1 MTHPER
7 DGWTWLLAIF
17 GLGNLANGIWM
28 LASPPS
34 WYRLLPAA
42 VPDFGPL
49 NEHFVRDIGSAFCAL
64 GASLVWAAFSPR
76 LRVPAIGFAL
86 AFNGLHA
93 MVHVYD
99 TASGRVSSQHW
110 LIDLVPVYLP
120 VAILAVALRAAV
132 RAPA

>member
-1 MTHPER
+1 MTQPER

-17 GLGNLANGIWM
+17 GIGNLANGVWM

-49 NEHFVRDIGSAFCAL
+49 NEHFVRDIGSAFSVL
-64 GASLVWAAFSPR
+64 GASLLWAAFSPR

-86 AFNGLHA
+86 AFNALHA
-93 MVHVYD
+93 LGCCSRSPRSC
-99 TASGRVSSQHW
+99 AIAGRRRTPPATRS
-110 LIDLVPVYLP
+110 
-120 VAILAVALRAAV
+120 
-132 RAPA
+132 APRRRPRHGRR